1 VAPSRHQTAPGLA
14 TGSVSGAARRHDLD
28 ALRAFAM
35 LLGIALHACLAYT
48 DIPWVVREPTG
59 NPAYFHFFS
68 FVHGFRMPLF
78 FLLSG
83 FFTAMLWYRRGT
95 GGLVKHRSKRIA
107 LPLAIGLVTI
117 VPATFAVAI
126 GASIV
131 TNAASSDGPA
141 VRESTSDA
149 DLWTAA
155 ARGDADRVAYWI
167 ENRDEEGV
175 ATDLDAQDPRF
186 GITALGWAAMTG
198 EAEVA
203 AQLIDAGA
211 DPSARNRDSNTPL
224 HSACFFGRSG
234 VARVLLGAGADPLA
248 QSDSGETPADTMDH
262 DARTVGFIASL
273 TGVQAEFEEV
283 RAGRDE
289 IRPLLEAAIEDARQ
303 GGVAEP
309 VAKSGHPAEWIVG
322 ALFAFPTFNHL
333 WFLWHLCWLVA
344 GFAVVAVV
352 AGPALRGLSRV
363 SIARLLIGTPASL
376 LWLVPLVAAF
386 EFAMDGGVGLPAP
399 WPTVLGTVEGP
410 VLGPATS
417 AGLAPMVLVL
427 GYNAVFF
434 GFGALLYLVRS
445 APAEAGSPR
454 AHLGRGWWLMLP
466 LALLAY
472 LPTMVLLYAAEPE
485 VGETVLTNAVQD
497 RSVQLALAGLGQGVF
512 VWGLCFGLIGLGER
526 VLSGERRWVRYVSDS
541 SYWLYVAHLPLVFAL
556 HAAFYFVPIPAWSK
570 FALVTIITTA
580 LLLASYALFVRY
592 TFIGR
597 LLNGRRERPRR
608 RSMRTPPDVPE
619 GAPGGLGGA

>member
-1 VAPSRHQTAPGLA
+1 MCTSLPDPILNNAP
-14 TGSVSGAARRHDLD
+14 TGTIAGAARRHDLD

-68 FVHGFRMPLF
+68 FIHGFRMPLF

-95 GGLVKHRSKRIA
+95 GGLLKHRSKRIA

-117 VPATFAVAI
+117 VPLTFAVAI

-131 TNAASSDGPA
+131 TNMATGVGPVAA
-141 VRESTSDA
+141 ESTGDA

-155 ARGDADRVAYWI
+155 AQGDEARVAFWI
-167 ENRDEEGV
+167 DRAERSDQDGDPI
-175 ATDLDAQDPRF
+175 DLNAQDPQF
-186 GITALGWAAMTG
+186 GVTALGWAAMTG

-203 AQLIDAGA
+203 AQLLEAGA

-224 HSACFFGRSG
+224 HSACFFGRAEI
-234 VARVLLGAGADPLA
+234 ARMLLEAGADPLA
-248 QSDSGETPADTMDH
+248 MSDSGERPGDTMRH
-262 DARTVGFIASL
+262 GPSTVSFIASL
-273 TGVQAEFEEV
+273 TGVQVDFEAVE
-283 RAGRDE
+283 AGRNE
-289 IRPLLEAAIEDARQ
+289 IRPLLESTDESGAF
-303 GGVAEP
+303 AETL
-309 VAKSGHPAEWIVG
+309 IG
-322 ALFAFPTFNHL
+322 ALVAFPIFNHL

-344 GFAVVAVV
+344 GFAIVAVI
-352 AGPALRGLSRV
+352 AGPLLRGLSQAG
-363 SIARLLIGTPASL
+363 IARVLIGSPACL
-376 LWLVPLVAAF
+376 LWLVPLVAVF
-386 EFAMDGGVGLPAP
+386 EFAMDGGLELPAP
-399 WPTVLGTVEGP
+399 WPMLLGTAEGP

-417 AGLAPMVLVL
+417 AGLIPMPLVL

-445 APAEAGSPR
+445 APAETGSPR
-454 AHLGRGWWLMLP
+454 ARLGAGWWLMLP
-466 LALLAY
+466 AALLVY

-485 VGETVLTNAVQD
+485 VGETALTTAVTD
-497 RSVQLALAGLGQGVF
+497 RSTQLILAGLGQGVF
-512 VWGLCFGLIGLGER
+512 VWGLSFGLIGLGER
-526 VLSGERRWVRYVSDS
+526 LLSTERRWVRYVSDS

-570 FALVTIITTA
+570 FLLVTVLTTG

-597 LLNGRRERPRR
+597 LLNGRRERPRNR
-608 RSMRTPPDVPE
+608 AMRTPPDTPE
-619 GAPGGLGGA
+619 GAPGGLGGT